1 MCCVGLP
8 YQNKDFRNMRL
19 SDYILNNKINI
30 NNLSDKQVQD
40 IIDYFSSEIDDWL
53 LASEKELKDYDV
65 YLYKLVLDGQQYVQG
80 IRKSVLYDFLME
92 NQKDS

>member
-1 MCCVGLP
+1 M
-8 YQNKDFRNMRL
+8 KDVKSMRL

-30 NNLSDKQVQD
+30 NNLSDNQVQE
-40 IIDYFSSEIDDWL
+40 ITNHFSSEIDDWL
-53 LASEKELKDYDV
+53 LTSGKELKDYDV

-80 IRKSVLYDFLME
+80 IRKSVLYDFLMA

>member
-1 MCCVGLP
+1 M
-8 YQNKDFRNMRL
+8 KDVKNMRL

-30 NNLSDKQVQD
+30 NNLSDNQVQE
-40 IIDYFSSEIDDWL
+40 ITNHFSSEIDDWL
-53 LASEKELKDYDV
+53 LASGKELKDYDV

-80 IRKSVLYDFLME
+80 IRKSVLYDFLLA